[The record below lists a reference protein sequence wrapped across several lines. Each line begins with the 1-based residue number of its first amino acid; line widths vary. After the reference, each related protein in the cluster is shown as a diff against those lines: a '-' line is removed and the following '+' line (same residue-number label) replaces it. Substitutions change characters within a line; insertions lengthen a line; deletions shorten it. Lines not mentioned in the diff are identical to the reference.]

1 MEIMSK
7 GWKYDEWETYHMAL
21 KSWQIIFNFSN
32 NIKFLNFQSKLIP
45 LDNEYIE
52 SVHLDIDAGRI
63 TNSTTL
69 VIDTLILILVG

>member
-1 MEIMSK
+1 MEITSK
-7 GWKYDEWETYHMAL
+7 GWKYDEWETCYMAL

-32 NIKFLNFQSKLIP
+32 NIKFLTFQSKLIP